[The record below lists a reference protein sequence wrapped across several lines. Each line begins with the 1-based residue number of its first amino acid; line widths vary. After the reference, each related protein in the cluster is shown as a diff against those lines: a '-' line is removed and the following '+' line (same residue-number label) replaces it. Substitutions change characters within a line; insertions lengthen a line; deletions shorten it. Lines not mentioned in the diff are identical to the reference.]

1 MISDNLPELSFKLFF
16 KLLLMLFKI
25 EPFEL
30 VGVEPLEVSF
40 VNILKVQLNLLL
52 LSFLVGQNF
61 FLKICI
67 VLAHLCTLFL
77 HPLF

>member
-40 VNILKVQLNLLL
+40 VNILKV
-52 LSFLVGQNF
+52 
-61 FLKICI
+61 
-67 VLAHLCTLFL
+67 
-77 HPLF
+77 